1 MLVLGQEPEPQKLTL
16 LEQSVRG
23 MIKKRNPKMKNYKT
37 NGGYITFETAD
48 TAPKAISGKNKPNR
62 GDDGNYK
69 NSPEAQDKQ
78 NRIRNARKQGKTYR
92 EIAKIEDVSFQY
104 AQMVCTR
111 VNCLSI
117 LSTLR
122 SFKLR
127 VELTQQLELAQKK
140 LISAKEK
147 GMTRINPRHTSQ
159 GEIIEDLIEEY
170 LPVYLEKNLSKWKN
184 VMGEVEQT
192 KKQLQKLQKEIGS
205 GNLEKLMSQIGAKY

>member
-1 MLVLGQEPEPQKLTL
+1 
-16 LEQSVRG
+16 
-23 MIKKRNPKMKNYKT
+23 MIKKRNP
-37 NGGYITFETAD
+37 
-48 TAPKAISGKNKPNR
+48 NKPNR
-62 GDDGNYK
+62 GDDGNYT

-104 AQMVCTR
+104 AQMVCTNNHVGR
-111 VNCLSI
+111 PRTKDNRLQ
-117 LSTLR
+117 R

-205 GNLEKLMSQIGAKY
+205 GNLQKLMSQIGAKY